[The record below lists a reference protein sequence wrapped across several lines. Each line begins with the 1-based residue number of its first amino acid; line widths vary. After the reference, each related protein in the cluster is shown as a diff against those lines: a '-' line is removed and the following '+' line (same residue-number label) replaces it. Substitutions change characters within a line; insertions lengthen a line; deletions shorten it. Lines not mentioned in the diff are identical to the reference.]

1 MHQLIDMKIN
11 GGTGLNRV
19 RRRIDKS
26 KRKNKWRKGCKKSKK
41 IVKF

>member
-1 MHQLIDMKIN
+1 MKIN
-11 GGTGLNRV
+11 GGTGLNRI
-19 RRRIDKS
+19 RRKIDKN